1 MTKISRRSFTKKTA
15 LAAAVMAVNPLAIGG
30 QIQDPGS
37 AIPLGG
43 PLFGRHDNPEDWIKL
58 IRATGYTAVYCPLA
72 PGASSDE
79 IMNYKKAASEAGII
93 IAEVGA
99 WSNPISPDIKE
110 SKAAIQKCIDSL
122 RLADEIEASCCVNIS
137 GSRNSEYWAGP
148 HHENLTDETFEMVVE
163 TTRKIIDSVKPTRTW
178 FTLEAMP
185 WSFPHTPD
193 AYLRLIKAIDRKR
206 FAVHLDPVNMVT
218 SPEIYFNNGKMI
230 IECFRKLG
238 PLIKS
243 CHAKDIRLREDN
255 YTPHLSEVMPGQGFL
270 DYPVFLRELAKYPGV
285 PLMMEHLQTD
295 AEYRQAASYIRSV
308 EKKSN

>member
-15 LAAAVMAVNPLAIGG
+15 LTAAAIAVNPFGIGG
-30 QIQDPGS
+30 QIRDSGS

-43 PLFGRHDNPEDWIKL
+43 PLFGRFDNPEDWIKL
-58 IRATGYTAVYCPLA
+58 IRETGYTAVYCPLA

-79 IMNYKKAASEAGII
+79 IMNYKKAASDAGII

-308 EKKSN
+308 EKNRK